1 MVADVFAFDRLESAS
16 TNMQREFAADNAQ
29 AVALGQKLVGE
40 MQSCRRGRHTAVYV
54 AIDGLIVG
62 RVASLGVTVQ
72 VRRYGNHTNCI
83 EQRGKGNV
91 VTIPIEVDDPSIA
104 SISYA
109 DGLLTVGAG
118 AKFDAIVAFCA
129 THCLKGLSSFAGLP
143 GTAGGAA
150 FMNARCYGVSA
161 GDLIQSVSY
170 VDLDELSG
178 EKRDLSDFTLANF
191 VKVYHNVQ
199 GTWAYKESPFQTF
212 RSLILELTFCVEALA
227 QDAASE
233 RLIRSENEGYVAD
246 RQSRGHFRAP
256 SAGSV
261 FKNDRRFG
269 KPSGQLIDEAG
280 LKGLAVGGAQIA
292 PWHGNFIVNTGS
304 ARAGDIRALVEQAQ
318 AAVRERTGFVLEP
331 EVIFV

>member
-1 MVADVFAFDRLESAS
+1 MSCANMEEIVSLARRIAESPLY
-16 TNMQREFAADNAQ
+16 T
-29 AVALGQKLVGE
+29 GE
-40 MQSCRRGRHTAVYV
+40 MLFAEPLAPRTTMQVGGPAAALAVPADGASAAYAAACACRAGLPLFILGGGSNIIVRDEGLDALVISLERL
-54 AIDGLIVG
+54 DG
-62 RVASLGVTVQ
+62 
-72 VRRYGNHTNCI
+72 
-83 EQRGKGNV
+83 
-91 VTIPIEVDDPSIA
+91 
-104 SISYA
+104 ISYA
-109 DGLLTVGAG
+109 DGLLTAGAG
-118 AKFDAIVAFCA
+118 AKFDAITAFCA
-129 THCLKGLSSFAGLP
+129 SHCLKGLSSFAGLP

-170 VDLDELSG
+170 VDLDGLSE
-178 EKRDLSDFTLANF
+178 EKRDFTDFTLANF

-212 RSLILELTFCVEALA
+212 RSLILDVTFCVEALA
-227 QDAASE
+227 QDAAGE
-233 RLIRSENEGYVAD
+233 RLIRTENEGYVAD

-292 PWHGNFIVNTGS
+292 PWHGNFIINTGS
-304 ARAGDIRALVEQAQ
+304 ARAGDIRALVERAQ